1 MITISQHQFR
11 RWSKRFSELD
21 LQIFRLSLAC
31 DVNLAQVGVVDNVL
45 MNINT
50 VCGKDKPRV
59 FVTLRALLMLR
70 YALQTTA
77 VAELGSSGVLRIANY
92 TQVWLRERI
101 GGNAK

>member
-31 DVNLAQVGVVDNVL
+31 DV
-45 MNINT
+45 NT